1 MNEMTA
7 YESALGCKE
16 GSDGATKETEETTNK
31 RNDEVVSGDWVA
43 NEGRGNGG
51 LDGWGCL
58 MVSCTL
64 ASHAN
69 LTTSYKPVS
78 VHSWCRVKCEVS
90 SRQQTVRGEGYE
102 RGEGGLPYG
111 KRGRSAVASVA
122 LVYRRLPRARTIL
135 HCFKTWQ
142 RRHNSEIK

>member
-1 MNEMTA
+1 MEQPKRRKRLQTKGMTRW
-7 YESALGCKE
+7 LVVIGWRTRVE
-16 GSDGATKETEETTNK
+16 GI
-31 RNDEVVSGDWVA
+31 
-43 NEGRGNGG
+43 GG

-122 LVYRRLPRARTIL
+122 LLVYHRRSPVARTIL

>member
-43 NEGRGNGG
+43 NEGRGNGGG

-102 RGEGGLPYG
+102 RGGGTSLWKKG
-111 KRGRSAVASVA
+111 TLCGRERCVGVSSIANGAHKIA
-122 LVYRRLPRARTIL
+122 LFQNLAT
-135 HCFKTWQ
+135 KA
-142 RRHNSEIK
+142 

>member
-43 NEGRGNGG
+43 NEGRGNGGG

-102 RGEGGLPYG
+102 RGGGTSLWKKG
-111 KRGRSAVASVA
+111 TLCGRERCVGVSSIPNGTHKIA
-122 LVYRRLPRARTIL
+122 LLQNLAT
-135 HCFKTWQ
+135 KA
-142 RRHNSEIK
+142 

>member
-31 RNDEVVSGDWVA
+31 RNDEGVSGDWVV

-102 RGEGGLPYG
+102 RGGGTSLWKKG
-111 KRGRSAVASVA
+111 TLCGRERCVGVSAIAKGTHNIA
-122 LVYRRLPRARTIL
+122 LFQNLAT
-135 HCFKTWQ
+135 KA
-142 RRHNSEIK
+142 

>member
-7 YESALGCKE
+7 YESALGCSKE

-90 SRQQTVRGEGYE
+90 SRQQTVRGEGFE
-102 RGEGGLPYG
+102 RGGDFPMEKGDALRSRALRWCIIVDCQGHAQYCTVSKLGNEGITL
-111 KRGRSAVASVA
+111 K
-122 LVYRRLPRARTIL
+122 
-135 HCFKTWQ
+135 
-142 RRHNSEIK
+142 

>member
-64 ASHAN
+64 ASHTN

-102 RGEGGLPYG
+102 RGGGTSLWKKG
-111 KRGRSAVASVA
+111 TLCGRERCVGVSSSIANGTHNIA
-122 LVYRRLPRARTIL
+122 LFQNLAT
-135 HCFKTWQ
+135 KA
-142 RRHNSEIK
+142 

>member
-1 MNEMTA
+1 MSELSCSTVMKSSFNIVGHVMNEMTA

-78 VHSWCRVKCEVS
+78 VCPFVVQGKM
-90 SRQQTVRGEGYE
+90 RG
-102 RGEGGLPYG
+102 
-111 KRGRSAVASVA
+111 
-122 LVYRRLPRARTIL
+122 
-135 HCFKTWQ
+135 
-142 RRHNSEIK
+142 

>member
-51 LDGWGCL
+51 GLDGWGCL

-64 ASHAN
+64 ASNAN

-102 RGEGGLPYG
+102 RGGTSLWKKGTLC
-111 KRGRSAVASVA
+111 GRERCVVGVSSSIASGTHNIA
-122 LVYRRLPRARTIL
+122 LFQNLAT
-135 HCFKTWQ
+135 KA
-142 RRHNSEIK
+142 

>member
-43 NEGRGNGG
+43 NEGRGNGGG

-102 RGEGGLPYG
+102 RGGGTSLWKKG
-111 KRGRSAVASVA
+111 TLCGRERCVGVSAIANGMHNIA
-122 LVYRRLPRARTIL
+122 LFQNLAT
-135 HCFKTWQ
+135 KA
-142 RRHNSEIK
+142 

>member
-51 LDGWGCL
+51 GLDGWGCL
-58 MVSCTL
+58 MVPCTL

-102 RGEGGLPYG
+102 REGGDFPMEKGDAL
-111 KRGRSAVASVA
+111 RSRA
-122 LVYRRLPRARTIL
+122 LRWCIGDCQGHAQYCTVSKLGNEGITV
-135 HCFKTWQ
+135 K
-142 RRHNSEIK
+142 

>member
-64 ASHAN
+64 ASHTN

-102 RGEGGLPYG
+102 RGGGTSLWKKG
-111 KRGRSAVASVA
+111 TLCGRERCVGVSSIANGTHNIA
-122 LVYRRLPRARTIL
+122 LFQNLAT
-135 HCFKTWQ
+135 KA
-142 RRHNSEIK
+142 